1 MVDYDRWSI
10 HPWLVVSPDSSEHQD
25 LLTIARLCSV
35 YEMFSAIKRHPNNAA
50 YLTHMHS
57 KQFSDMTETQL
68 NGNRTCYAH
77 VIPVAG
83 VVLYMV
89 GMYTIAYVGAVPGF
103 IFSTAAVLLILTAHV
118 INSWR
123 MHRRTLEGIK
133 IYSDE
138 AQYSEWKDKKANNKK
153 IKEDV
158 GFDKVDEV
166 VTRDRMRA
174 LQVSKR
180 FFKDE
185 FFWVRCLILLGAYTT
200 QVMLFIFALFTQ

>member
-1 MVDYDRWSI
+1 
-10 HPWLVVSPDSSEHQD
+10 
-25 LLTIARLCSV
+25 
-35 YEMFSAIKRHPNNAA
+35 
-50 YLTHMHS
+50 
-57 KQFSDMTETQL
+57 MTETQL

-77 VIPVAG
+77 AIPVAG
-83 VVLYMV
+83 VVLYLGGFYLIV
-89 GMYTIAYVGAVPGF
+89 GVGPVPGF
-103 IFSTAAVLLILTAHV
+103 IFATAAVVIVLIAHV
-118 INSWR
+118 LNSWR
-123 MHRRTLEGIK
+123 MHRKTLEGIK

-174 LQVSKR
+174 LQVSKS

-185 FFWVRCLILLGAYTT
+185 FFWVRCLIVLGAYAT
-200 QVMLFIFALFTQ
+200 QVILFTLALLYA